1 MPKGGRVGRLMDIR
15 GLCIAGVVL
24 QALVFGLGSA
34 ITKLAYESISPWWC
48 LTIRFGLAAL
58 AFGVL
63 FAPRIVAGL
72 RAVQVRDWLPAALC
86 MAVSYISCNVA
97 LDLTSATNVGFLMA
111 LPVVFTP
118 VIAAVVLRRRY
129 RLVHLPF
136 QAAVVG
142 GLYLLCSSGGTFSFG
157 PGEALALLCAV
168 TGAGAYVFGERGMAH
183 MDVTAMSFAQ
193 IAVTFVVSLAGT
205 FAFDGPLDVAA
216 VQPEAWGVVAFLALA
231 STCLA
236 FALQNAAL
244 VCLPSSTVSML
255 LASEPIFTALFSWG
269 ILGET
274 LSLVG
279 LAGAAVITVCVV
291 GETLVDGR
299 APRPARRT
307 LPVSGAV
314 PLVLPFDR
322 KVPSEN

>member
-1 MPKGGRVGRLMDIR
+1 M
-15 GLCIAGVVL
+15 
-24 QALVFGLGSA
+24 
-34 ITKLAYESISPWWC
+34 
-48 LTIRFGLAAL
+48 
-58 AFGVL
+58 
-63 FAPRIVAGL
+63 
-72 RAVQVRDWLPAALC
+72 
-86 MAVSYISCNVA
+86 
-97 LDLTSATNVGFLMA
+97 
-111 LPVVFTP
+111 
-118 VIAAVVLRRRY
+118 
-129 RLVHLPF
+129 
-136 QAAVVG
+136 
-142 GLYLLCSSGGTFSFG
+142 
-157 PGEALALLCAV
+157 
-168 TGAGAYVFGERGMAH
+168 FGERGMAR

-244 VCLPSSTVSML
+244 VRLPSSTVSML

-269 ILGET
+269 ILGES

-299 APRPARRT
+299 APLPARRT
-307 LPVSGAV
+307 LPVPGAV
-314 PLVLPFDR
+314 PLALPFDR

>member
-1 MPKGGRVGRLMDIR
+1 
-15 GLCIAGVVL
+15 
-24 QALVFGLGSA
+24 
-34 ITKLAYESISPWWC
+34 
-48 LTIRFGLAAL
+48 
-58 AFGVL
+58 
-63 FAPRIVAGL
+63 
-72 RAVQVRDWLPAALC
+72 

-136 QAAVVG
+136 QVAVVG

-168 TGAGAYVFGERGMAH
+168 TGAGAYVFGERGMAR

-193 IAVTFVVSLAGT
+193 MAVTFVVSLAGT

-244 VCLPSSTVSML
+244 GRLPSSTVSML

-269 ILGET
+269 ILGES

-279 LAGAAVITVCVV
+279 LAGAVVITVCVV

>member
-1 MPKGGRVGRLMDIR
+1 M
-15 GLCIAGVVL
+15 
-24 QALVFGLGSA
+24 
-34 ITKLAYESISPWWC
+34 
-48 LTIRFGLAAL
+48 
-58 AFGVL
+58 
-63 FAPRIVAGL
+63 
-72 RAVQVRDWLPAALC
+72 
-86 MAVSYISCNVA
+86 A

-279 LAGAAVITVCVV
+279 LAGGCRHHRMRGGGDPGGRPGAPSRTPDASRPRRGASGPAFRPQGAQRELEVRVVAFRLAKRGQRAGESVAGESEVRPAGPLSAAV
-291 GETLVDGR
+291 GSEAWPLGSVDRGCL
-299 APRPARRT
+299 A
-307 LPVSGAV
+307 G
-314 PLVLPFDR
+314 
-322 KVPSEN
+322 